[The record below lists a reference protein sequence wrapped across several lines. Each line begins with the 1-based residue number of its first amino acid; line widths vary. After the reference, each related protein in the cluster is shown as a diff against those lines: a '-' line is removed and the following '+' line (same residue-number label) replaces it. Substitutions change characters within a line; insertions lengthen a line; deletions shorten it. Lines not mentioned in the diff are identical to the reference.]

1 MNQNR
6 RAFLNRIFGTS
17 CGYVATLSFAPLL
30 ARRAYA
36 RDSSQLELAKQ
47 PFARIEQLA
56 PDVYALIS
64 TPFTPR
70 PLQ

>member
-1 MNQNR
+1 M
-6 RAFLNRIFGTS
+6 
-17 CGYVATLSFAPLL
+17 ATWPPYPLPLLL

-64 TPFTPR
+64 TPFTIDGKAR
-70 PLQ
+70 DLSTHSNGGLIVGRD